1 MIAGHEAR
9 SEGHDASI
17 AVGKFPN
24 LETHAYARVR
34 GLENQRLTHQ
44 PRHHRKLAGRH
55 RLILIVNSRSGS
67 SSASR

>member
-24 LETHAYARVR
+24 LETHAYARVT
-34 GLENQRLTHQ
+34 GSWLYCG
-44 PRHHRKLAGRH
+44 RKIFTAGCE
-55 RLILIVNSRSGS
+55 
-67 SSASR
+67 